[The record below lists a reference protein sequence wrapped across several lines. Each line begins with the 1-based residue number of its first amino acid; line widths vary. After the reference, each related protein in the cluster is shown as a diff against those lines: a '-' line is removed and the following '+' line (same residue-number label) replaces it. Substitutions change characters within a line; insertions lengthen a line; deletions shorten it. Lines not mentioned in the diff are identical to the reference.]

1 MNIDFK
7 PVSGW
12 YASAHDTN
20 DPELGPFKTKDEAV
34 KMFFSQRK
42 LADYVPCYV
51 GQFMQI
57 NFTVDGKDFLNY
69 LIEKTSESGY
79 FGESP
84 LKAVLGDEYIVAN
97 LTKELNALLVKSFA
111 KGQTSN
117 FTKIFESNKVYP
129 REYIQNQKNSQ

>member
-7 PVSGW
+7 PVPGW
-12 YASAHDTN
+12 YASIN
-20 DPELGPFKTKDEAV
+20 DSNNPELGPYKTREDAI

-57 NFTVDGKDFLNY
+57 NFVVDGKDFLNY

-84 LKAVLGDEYIVAN
+84 LKAVLADEYIVNN
-97 LTKELNALLVKSFA
+97 LSKELNALLLKSFA
-111 KGQTSN
+111 KGQQSN
-117 FTKIFESNKVYP
+117 FTKIFECNKVYP
-129 REYIQNQKNSQ
+129 REYINSIKG